1 LTDEA
6 ARHRLV
12 ELLEDW
18 TRRLQLPRLGAYSVQ
33 AADIPRVVKNC
44 RGSSMKTNPV
54 LLTDAEVSE
63 VLHARI

>member
-1 LTDEA
+1 MTDEA
-6 ARHRLV
+6 ARQRLV

-18 TRRLQLPRLGAYSVQ
+18 TLRLKLPRLGAYQVL
-33 AADIPRVVKNC
+33 AGDVLRVVKHC